1 MKRVAILQS
10 NYIPW
15 KGYFDI
21 IHDADTFIFYDDVQY
36 TTNDW
41 RNRNRIKTAAGPQWL
56 TIPVG
61 KHIHRRMCDVAL
73 PAGRDWAAQHWRR
86 ITAAYQDAPFFKTY
100 APYFE
105 VFYRDAAWASLSEFN
120 QAIVMAVS
128 RDLLGLA
135 TTFEYSSD
143 YALTGTKGDR
153 LLELLT
159 QAKAAH
165 YISGPAARAYL
176 SEEQLAAAGIAVTWK
191 DYSGYPEYPQMHG
204 LFQHDVTI
212 LDLLFHKGPAAA
224 WHIWGWRDAT
234 QVVAA

>member
-21 IHDADTFIFYDDVQY
+21 IRDADTFIFYDDVQY

-41 RNRNRIKTAAGPQWL
+41 RNRNRIKTPAGPQWL

-73 PAGRDWAAQHWRR
+73 PAERRWAEQHWRK
-86 ITAAYQDAPFFKTY
+86 IVAAYKDAPFFNTY

-105 VFYRDAAWASLSEFN
+105 MFYREASWASLSEFN

-128 RDLLGLA
+128 RDLLGLG
-135 TTFEYSSD
+135 TTFEYSTD
-143 YALTGTKGDR
+143 YALSGAKGDR
-153 LLELLT
+153 LLDLLK
-159 QAKAAH
+159 QARATH

-176 SEEQLAAAGIAVTWK
+176 SEEQLAAAGIGVTWK
-191 DYSGYPEYPQMHG
+191 DYSGYPEYQQLHG
-204 LFQHDVTI
+204 AFEHGVTI
-212 LDLLFHKGPAAA
+212 LDLLFHTGPAAA
-224 WHIWGWRDAT
+224 WHIWGWREAER
-234 QVVAA
+234 VVAA